1 MFISS
6 PFARLFVKKKL
17 AFDNMVLFTQNKVL
31 TTRKV
36 TEMTRFYCYGNDV
49 TEMIIIITAI

>member
-6 PFARLFVKKKL
+6 PFARLFVKKKHT
-17 AFDNMVLFTQNKVL
+17 FDNMVLFTQNIVL
-31 TTRKV
+31 TIRKV
-36 TEMTRFYCYGNDV
+36 TEMTCFSCYGNDF

>member
-6 PFARLFVKKKL
+6 PFARLFVTKKL
-17 AFDNMVLFTQNKVL
+17 TFDNMVLFTQNKVL
-31 TTRKV
+31 TRKV
-36 TEMTRFYCYGNDV
+36 TEMTRFSCYGNDV

>member
-17 AFDNMVLFTQNKVL
+17 TFDNMVLFTRNKVL

-36 TEMTRFYCYGNDV
+36 TEMTRFSCYGNDV

>member
-17 AFDNMVLFTQNKVL
+17 TFDNMVLFTQNKVL

-36 TEMTRFYCYGNDV
+36 TEMTLFSCYGNDV